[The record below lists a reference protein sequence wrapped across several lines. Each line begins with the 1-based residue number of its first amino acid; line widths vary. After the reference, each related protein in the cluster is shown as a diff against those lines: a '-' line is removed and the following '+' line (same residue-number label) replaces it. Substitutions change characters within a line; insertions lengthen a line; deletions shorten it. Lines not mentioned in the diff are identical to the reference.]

1 MITTKGLPNSRRRAR
16 TRGSSLKGG
25 LVTTHSP
32 RSCAKKSTSSW
43 MTSKPSSV
51 RRGSPGRAPRGCRG
65 ARTPRW
71 KRNRDAPSSSRP
83 GRPAVS
89 TVATRADLIGSRTLV
104 CACLLPRFQ
113 TTWSALVPGRTLYAL
128 WTVTSNRY
136 LSAFHPA
143 TLLSMP
149 STIAAAP
156 AHASLASAPG
166 AGKGRRGG
174 RLRDCSRACDA
185 RDCLSRGRRCS
196 SRCATGKAVTHRA
209 SRARCGAGA
218 EARGQDVQLSRACH
232 RHGGIRAGG

>member
-1 MITTKGLPNSRRRAR
+1 MVKMRCV
-16 TRGSSLKGG
+16 GSALA
-25 LVTTHSP
+25 P
-32 RSCAKKSTSSW
+32 RVSG
-43 MTSKPSSV
+43 SV
-51 RRGSPGRAPRGCRG
+51 RRIACPGRMANSSRSTAASAYVLPAPV
-65 ARTPRW
+65 
-71 KRNRDAPSSSRP
+71 PSSSSSRSTKSAGLGSYVP
-83 GRPAVS
+83 DLGLTNMVHASESCSSHCASPRCDLAV
-89 TVATRADLIGSRTLV
+89 LV